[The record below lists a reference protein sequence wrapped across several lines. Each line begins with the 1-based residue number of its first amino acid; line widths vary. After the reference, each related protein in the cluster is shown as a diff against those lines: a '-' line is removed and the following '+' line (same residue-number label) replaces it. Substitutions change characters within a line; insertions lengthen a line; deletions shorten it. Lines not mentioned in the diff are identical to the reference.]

1 MKKVLLVL
9 LALLLV
15 TGTLFARGE
24 GEIELTDQGY
34 PKELVFMAGSV
45 GGPWVPLSEL
55 IADYMRKEFPGME
68 VTVVP
73 GGGLEN
79 IRIISEGVDSVIGFC
94 HLPLLWEA
102 KQGVLDEGK
111 TYDNLSAVANVT
123 ASTQQMVVRAN
134 SGIDTFPDLL
144 GKSVNP
150 GKKGTGGEI
159 TAMRVFEAYGFTYD
173 DIQKA
178 GGKVSYLDQD
188 EQGIGLKDRTID
200 FGNLSGSLPHSVLQD
215 VDLTT
220 PVKVLSIEPEPLK
233 KLLEKYPFY
242 AVQQVPAGTFRGQD
256 KPATALLNVA
266 TVILNNEKLPAK
278 FIADFTKM
286 LIENGE
292 EINKTL
298 IFADRLN
305 PAERAIEGISED
317 FLHPETAKYYKSIGI
332 ID

>member
-1 MKKVLLVL
+1 MKKVFLVFL
-9 LALLLV
+9 SLLLV
-15 TGTLFARGE
+15 FGMVSARGAKE
-24 GEIELTDQGY
+24 MTLTEQGY

-55 IADYMRKEFPGME
+55 IADYMRKEFPGMQ

-79 IRIISEGVDSVIGFC
+79 IRIISEGVDSMLGFC

-102 KQGVLDEGK
+102 KSGVLDPGK
-111 TYDNLSAVANVT
+111 TYDNLSAIANAT

-134 SGIDTFPDLL
+134 SGINSFRDLI
-144 GKSVNP
+144 GRSVNP

-159 TAMRVFEAYGFTYD
+159 TAMRVFEAHGFTYE
-173 DIQKA
+173 DIQKG

-200 FGNLSGSLPHSVLQD
+200 FGNLSGALPHAVLQD

-220 PVKVLSIEPEPLK
+220 PVKVLSIDQDALK
-233 KLLEKYPFY
+233 RLLEKYPFY
-242 AVQQVPAGTFRGQD
+242 AVQEVPVGAFRGQD

-266 TVILNNEKLPAK
+266 TIIANNALPEK
-278 FIADFTKM
+278 FIYDFTKM

-292 EINKTL
+292 EIMKTL
-298 IFADRLN
+298 DFADRLTP
-305 PAERAIEGISED
+305 PARAIEGISVD
-317 FLHPETAKYYKSIGI
+317 FLHPQAVVYYKSIGVLK
-332 ID
+332 